1 MPVKSAFNKK
11 PLITLGIIALL
22 LIGIIFINVSCS
34 VKSSAKMDK
43 PQTPQTQATPTTPVE
58 QPNKEVKEVVK
69 EETSNTVIKE
79 EVTTT
84 NNVDASN
91 SVDAGNSVNDV
102 IKPYQLPVLDIKT
115 KLGLTRDDK
124 DNKVVSYFNTASKNG
139 KFKRVMYYICSPKDT
154 VLPTKGR
161 YFMFD
166 LGATETSHPIPI
178 SSINVGDNSY
188 LVTDKSKV
196 KEILKDLNTHN
207 EFHLILENSQRINM
221 FVEPRKTNTLPCM

>member
-11 PLITLGIIALL
+11 PLITFGIIALL
-22 LIGIIFINVSCS
+22 LIGIIAINVSC
-34 VKSSAKMDK
+34 SAKMDK
-43 PQTPQTQATPTTPVE
+43 PQTPQTQATLTTPKVE
-58 QPNKEVKEVVK
+58 QPNEEVKEVVK
-69 EETSNTVIKE
+69 EETGNTVVE
-79 EVTTT
+79 EAATTT
-84 NNVDASN
+84 D
-91 SVDAGNSVNDV
+91 DV

>member
-11 PLITLGIIALL
+11 PLITFGIIALL
-22 LIGIIFINVSCS
+22 FIGIIAINVSC
-34 VKSSAKMDK
+34 SAKMDK
-43 PQTPQTQATPTTPVE
+43 PQTQTTPTVE
-58 QPNKEVKEVVK
+58 QSKPTESKPEVKPEPK
-69 EETSNTVIKE
+69 EETGNTIVE
-79 EVTTT
+79 ESTVENKTE
-84 NNVDASN
+84 
-91 SVDAGNSVNDV
+91 DV

-166 LGATETSHPIPI
+166 LGATETSRPIAI

-188 LVTDKSKV
+188 LVTDKTKV

-221 FVEPRKTNTLPCM
+221 FVEPRKTKTLPCM

>member
-11 PLITLGIIALL
+11 PLITLGIIVLL
-22 LIGIIFINVSCS
+22 FIGIIVINVSC
-34 VKSSAKMDK
+34 SAKMDK
-43 PQTPQTQATPTTPVE
+43 PQTQTTPTVE
-58 QPNKEVKEVVK
+58 QSKPTESKPEVKPETK
-69 EETSNTVIKE
+69 EETGNTILE
-79 EVTTT
+79 ESTVENKTE
-84 NNVDASN
+84 N
-91 SVDAGNSVNDV
+91 V

-166 LGATETSHPIPI
+166 LGATETSRPIAI

>member
-11 PLITLGIIALL
+11 PLITFGIIALL
-22 LIGIIFINVSCS
+22 LIGIIAINVSCS
-34 VKSSAKMDK
+34 MSSAKMDK
-43 PQTPQTQATPTTPVE
+43 PQTQTTPTVE
-58 QPNKEVKEVVK
+58 QSKPTEPKPEVKPEPK
-69 EETSNTVIKE
+69 EETGNTVVE
-79 EVTTT
+79 EETTVENKT
-84 NNVDASN
+84 E
-91 SVDAGNSVNDV
+91 DV

-154 VLPTKGR
+154 VLPIKGR

>member
-22 LIGIIFINVSCS
+22 FIGIIVINVSC
-34 VKSSAKMDK
+34 SAKMDK
-43 PQTPQTQATPTTPVE
+43 PQTQTTTTPKVE
-58 QPNKEVKEVVK
+58 QPNEEVKEVVK
-69 EETSNTVIKE
+69 EETGNTIIKE
-79 EVTTT
+79 EVNTT
-84 NNVDASN
+84 N
-91 SVDAGNSVNDV
+91 SVDASRSANDV

>member
-1 MPVKSAFNKK
+1 MPIKSAFNKK
-11 PLITLGIIALL
+11 PLITFGIIAVLF
-22 LIGIIFINVSCS
+22 IGIIAINVSC
-34 VKSSAKMDK
+34 SAKMDK
-43 PQTPQTQATPTTPVE
+43 PQTQTTPTVE
-58 QPNKEVKEVVK
+58 QSKPTEPKPEVKPEPK
-69 EETSNTVIKE
+69 EETGNTIVE
-79 EVTTT
+79 EAIVENKTE
-84 NNVDASN
+84 
-91 SVDAGNSVNDV
+91 DV

-124 DNKVVSYFNTASKNG
+124 DNKIVSYFNTASKNG

-188 LVTDKSKV
+188 LVTDKTKV
-196 KEILKDLNTHN
+196 KKILNDLNTHN
-207 EFHLILENSQRINM
+207 EFYLILENTQRINM

>member
-22 LIGIIFINVSCS
+22 FIGIIVINVSC
-34 VKSSAKMDK
+34 SAKMDK
-43 PQTPQTQATPTTPVE
+43 PQTQTTTTPTVE
-58 QPNKEVKEVVK
+58 QNKPTETKQEVVK
-69 EETSNTVIKE
+69 AVKPETGNTIVEKE
-79 EVTTT
+79 ATTS
-84 NNVDASN
+84 VDAVN
-91 SVDAGNSVNDV
+91 SVDDV

-124 DNKVVSYFNTASKNG
+124 DNKIVSYFNTASKNG

-166 LGATETSHPIPI
+166 LGATETSRPIAI
-178 SSINVGDNSY
+178 SSINIGDNSY
-188 LVTDKSKV
+188 LVTDKTKV
-196 KEILKDLNTHN
+196 KEILKDLNTHS
-207 EFHLILENSQRINM
+207 EFYLILENTQRINM

>member
-11 PLITLGIIALL
+11 PLITFGIIALL
-22 LIGIIFINVSCS
+22 FIGIIAINVSC
-34 VKSSAKMDK
+34 SAKMDK

-84 NNVDASN
+84 NN
-91 SVDAGNSVNDV
+91 VDAGNSVNDV

>member
-22 LIGIIFINVSCS
+22 FIGIIAINVSC
-34 VKSSAKMDK
+34 SAKMDK
-43 PQTPQTQATPTTPVE
+43 PQTPQTQATPTTPKVE

-69 EETSNTVIKE
+69 EETGNTVIKE

-91 SVDAGNSVNDV
+91 SVDDV

>member
-1 MPVKSAFNKK
+1 MPVKSTFNKK

-22 LIGIIFINVSCS
+22 FIGIIAINVSC
-34 VKSSAKMDK
+34 SAKMDK
-43 PQTPQTQATPTTPVE
+43 PQTPQTQTTPTTPKVE
-58 QPNKEVKEVVK
+58 QPNKEIKEVVK
-69 EETSNTVIKE
+69 EETGNTVVE
-79 EVTTT
+79 EAATTT
-84 NNVDASN
+84 D
-91 SVDAGNSVNDV
+91 DV

-188 LVTDKSKV
+188 LVTDKTKV

>member
-22 LIGIIFINVSCS
+22 FIGIIVINVSC
-34 VKSSAKMDK
+34 SAKMDK
-43 PQTPQTQATPTTPVE
+43 PQTQTTTTQKVE
-58 QPNKEVKEVVK
+58 QNKPTETKQEVVK
-69 EETSNTVIKE
+69 EETGNTIVE
-79 EVTTT
+79 EEAT
-84 NNVDASN
+84 N
-91 SVDAGNSVNDV
+91 SVDADNSVNDV

-124 DNKVVSYFNTASKNG
+124 DNKIVSYFNTASKNG

-166 LGATETSHPIPI
+166 LGATETSRPIAI

-188 LVTDKSKV
+188 LVTDKTKV

-207 EFHLILENSQRINM
+207 EFYLILENTQRINM

>member
-22 LIGIIFINVSCS
+22 LTGIIVINVSCS
-34 VKSSAKMDK
+34 MSSAKMDK
-43 PQTPQTQATPTTPVE
+43 PQTQTTPTVE
-58 QPNKEVKEVVK
+58 QNKPTETKQEVVK
-69 EETSNTVIKE
+69 EETGNTVVE
-79 EVTTT
+79 EATT
-84 NNVDASN
+84 
-91 SVDAGNSVNDV
+91 SVDDV

-124 DNKVVSYFNTASKNG
+124 DNKIVSYFNTASKNG

-166 LGATETSHPIPI
+166 LGATETSHPIAI

-188 LVTDKSKV
+188 LVTDKTKV
-196 KEILKDLNTHN
+196 KEILNDLNTHN
-207 EFHLILENSQRINM
+207 EFYLILENTQRINM

>member
-11 PLITLGIIALL
+11 PLITFGIIALL
-22 LIGIIFINVSCS
+22 FIGIIAINVSC
-34 VKSSAKMDK
+34 SAKMDK
-43 PQTPQTQATPTTPVE
+43 PQTQTTPTVE
-58 QPNKEVKEVVK
+58 QSKPTEPKPEVKPEPK
-69 EETSNTVIKE
+69 EETGNTIVE
-79 EVTTT
+79 EESTVENKTE
-84 NNVDASN
+84 
-91 SVDAGNSVNDV
+91 DV

-166 LGATETSHPIPI
+166 LGATETSHPIAI

-207 EFHLILENSQRINM
+207 EFYLILENSQRINM
-221 FVEPRKTNTLPCM
+221 FIEPRKTNTLPCM

>member
-34 VKSSAKMDK
+34 AKMDK
-43 PQTPQTQATPTTPVE
+43 PQTPQTQASPTTQKVE

-69 EETSNTVIKE
+69 EETGNTIVE
-79 EVTTT
+79 EATTSV
-84 NNVDASN
+84 ND
-91 SVDAGNSVNDV
+91 SVDDV

-124 DNKVVSYFNTASKNG
+124 DNKIVSYFNTASKNG

-166 LGATETSHPIPI
+166 LGATETSHPIAI

-188 LVTDKSKV
+188 LVTDKTKV
-196 KEILKDLNTHN
+196 KEILNDLNTHN
-207 EFHLILENSQRINM
+207 EFYLILENTQRINM

>member
-1 MPVKSAFNKK
+1 MPIKSAFNKK
-11 PLITLGIIALL
+11 PLITFGIIALL
-22 LIGIIFINVSCS
+22 FIGIIAINVSC
-34 VKSSAKMDK
+34 SAKMDK
-43 PQTPQTQATPTTPVE
+43 PQTPQTQATPTTPKVE
-58 QPNKEVKEVVK
+58 QPNGEVKEVVK
-69 EETSNTVIKE
+69 EETGNTVIKE

-91 SVDAGNSVNDV
+91 SVDDV

-188 LVTDKSKV
+188 LVTDKTKV

>member
-11 PLITLGIIALL
+11 PLITFGIIALL
-22 LIGIIFINVSCS
+22 FIGIIAINVSCS
-34 VKSSAKMDK
+34 IKSSAKMDK

-58 QPNKEVKEVVK
+58 QPNEEVKEVVK
-69 EETSNTVIKE
+69 DETGNTVIEE

-84 NNVDASN
+84 NNVDASR
-91 SVDAGNSVNDV
+91 SANDV

-188 LVTDKSKV
+188 LVTDKTKV

>member
-11 PLITLGIIALL
+11 PLITFGIIALL
-22 LIGIIFINVSCS
+22 FIGIIAINVSC
-34 VKSSAKMDK
+34 SAKMDK
-43 PQTPQTQATPTTPVE
+43 PQTPQTQATPTTPKVE
-58 QPNKEVKEVVK
+58 QPNEEVKEVVK
-69 EETSNTVIKE
+69 EETGNTVVE
-79 EVTTT
+79 EAATTT
-84 NNVDASN
+84 D
-91 SVDAGNSVNDV
+91 DV

>member
-1 MPVKSAFNKK
+1 MPIKSSFNKK
-11 PLITLGIIALL
+11 PLITFGIIALL
-22 LIGIIFINVSCS
+22 FIGIIAINVSC
-34 VKSSAKMDK
+34 SAKMDK
-43 PQTPQTQATPTTPVE
+43 PQTPQTQATPTTPKVE
-58 QPNKEVKEVVK
+58 RPNEEVKEVVK
-69 EETSNTVIKE
+69 EETGNTVVE
-79 EVTTT
+79 EAATTT
-84 NNVDASN
+84 D
-91 SVDAGNSVNDV
+91 DV

>member
-34 VKSSAKMDK
+34 AKMDK
-43 PQTPQTQATPTTPVE
+43 PQTQTTTTPTVE
-58 QPNKEVKEVVK
+58 QNKPTEAKQEVVK
-69 EETSNTVIKE
+69 AVKPETGNTIVEEATTSVN
-79 EVTTT
+79 
-84 NNVDASN
+84 D
-91 SVDAGNSVNDV
+91 SVDDV

-124 DNKVVSYFNTASKNG
+124 DNKIVSYFNTASKNG

-166 LGATETSHPIPI
+166 LGATETSHPIAI

-188 LVTDKSKV
+188 LVTDKTKV
-196 KEILKDLNTHN
+196 KEILNDLNTHN
-207 EFHLILENSQRINM
+207 EFYLILENTQRINM

>member
-11 PLITLGIIALL
+11 PLITFGIIALL
-22 LIGIIFINVSCS
+22 FIGIIAINVSC
-34 VKSSAKMDK
+34 SAKMDK
-43 PQTPQTQATPTTPVE
+43 PQTQTTPTVE
-58 QPNKEVKEVVK
+58 QSKPTEPKQEVKPEPK
-69 EETSNTVIKE
+69 EETSNTIVE
-79 EVTTT
+79 EESTVENKTE
-84 NNVDASN
+84 
-91 SVDAGNSVNDV
+91 DV

-221 FVEPRKTNTLPCM
+221 FVGPRKTNTLPCM

>member
-22 LIGIIFINVSCS
+22 FIGIIVINVSCS
-34 VKSSAKMDK
+34 MSSAKMDK
-43 PQTPQTQATPTTPVE
+43 PQTQTTTTPIVE
-58 QPNKEVKEVVK
+58 QNKPTETKQEVVK
-69 EETSNTVIKE
+69 EETGNTIVE
-79 EVTTT
+79 EEATS
-84 NNVDASN
+84 NVDA
-91 SVDAGNSVNDV
+91 VNSVNDV

-124 DNKVVSYFNTASKNG
+124 DNKIVSYFNTASKNG

-166 LGATETSHPIPI
+166 LGATETSHPIAI

-188 LVTDKSKV
+188 LVTDKTKV
-196 KEILKDLNTHN
+196 KEILNDLNTHN
-207 EFHLILENSQRINM
+207 EFYLILENTQRINM

>member
-22 LIGIIFINVSCS
+22 FIGIIVINVSC
-34 VKSSAKMDK
+34 SAKMDK
-43 PQTPQTQATPTTPVE
+43 PQTPQTQTTTTPTVE
-58 QPNKEVKEVVK
+58 QNKPTETKQEVVK
-69 EETSNTVIKE
+69 AVKPETGNTIVEEEATSN
-79 EVTTT
+79 
-84 NNVDASN
+84 VD
-91 SVDAGNSVNDV
+91 DV

-124 DNKVVSYFNTASKNG
+124 DNKIVSYFNTASKNG

-188 LVTDKSKV
+188 LVTDKTKV
-196 KEILKDLNTHN
+196 KEILKDLNTHS

>member
-22 LIGIIFINVSCS
+22 FIGIIVINVSC
-34 VKSSAKMDK
+34 SAKMDK
-43 PQTPQTQATPTTPVE
+43 PQTQTTPTVE
-58 QPNKEVKEVVK
+58 QSKPTESKPEVKPEPK
-69 EETSNTVIKE
+69 EETGNTIVE
-79 EVTTT
+79 ESTVENKTE
-84 NNVDASN
+84 
-91 SVDAGNSVNDV
+91 DV

>member
-22 LIGIIFINVSCS
+22 FIGIIVINVSCS
-34 VKSSAKMDK
+34 MSSAKMDK
-43 PQTPQTQATPTTPVE
+43 PQTQTTTTPTVE
-58 QPNKEVKEVVK
+58 QNKPTETKQEVVK
-69 EETSNTVIKE
+69 EETGNTVVE
-79 EVTTT
+79 EATTS
-84 NNVDASN
+84 VDAVN
-91 SVDAGNSVNDV
+91 SVDDV

-124 DNKVVSYFNTASKNG
+124 DNKIVSYFNTASKNG

-188 LVTDKSKV
+188 LVTDKTKV
-196 KEILKDLNTHN
+196 KEILNDLNTHN
-207 EFHLILENSQRINM
+207 EFYLILENTQRINM

>member
-1 MPVKSAFNKK
+1 MPVKSVFNKK

-22 LIGIIFINVSCS
+22 FIGIIVINVSC
-34 VKSSAKMDK
+34 SAKMDK
-43 PQTPQTQATPTTPVE
+43 PQTQTTPTVE
-58 QPNKEVKEVVK
+58 QSKPTESKPEVKPEPK
-69 EETSNTVIKE
+69 EETGNIIVEEESTVENKTE
-79 EVTTT
+79 
-84 NNVDASN
+84 
-91 SVDAGNSVNDV
+91 DV

>member
-34 VKSSAKMDK
+34 AKMDK
-43 PQTPQTQATPTTPVE
+43 PQTQTTPTVE
-58 QPNKEVKEVVK
+58 QSKPTESKPEVKPEPK
-69 EETSNTVIKE
+69 EETGNTIVE
-79 EVTTT
+79 EESTVENKTE
-84 NNVDASN
+84 
-91 SVDAGNSVNDV
+91 DV

-166 LGATETSHPIPI
+166 LGATETSRPIAI

-196 KEILKDLNTHN
+196 KEILKDLNTHS

>member
-1 MPVKSAFNKK
+1 MSIKSAFNKK
-11 PLITLGIIALL
+11 PLITFGIIAVLF
-22 LIGIIFINVSCS
+22 IGIIAINVSC
-34 VKSSAKMDK
+34 SAKMDK
-43 PQTPQTQATPTTPVE
+43 PQTQTTPTVE
-58 QPNKEVKEVVK
+58 QSKPTESKPEVKPEPK
-69 EETSNTVIKE
+69 EETGNTIVE
-79 EVTTT
+79 ESTVENKTE
-84 NNVDASN
+84 
-91 SVDAGNSVNDV
+91 DV

>member
-11 PLITLGIIALL
+11 PLITLGVIALL
-22 LIGIIFINVSCS
+22 FIGIIVINVSC
-34 VKSSAKMDK
+34 SAKMDK
-43 PQTPQTQATPTTPVE
+43 PQTQTTQTVE
-58 QPNKEVKEVVK
+58 QNKPTETKQEAKPEVKQEAK
-69 EETSNTVIKE
+69 QETGNTVVE
-79 EVTTT
+79 EEATTT
-84 NNVDASN
+84 D
-91 SVDAGNSVNDV
+91 DV

-124 DNKVVSYFNTASKNG
+124 DNKIVSYFNTATKNG

-166 LGATETSHPIPI
+166 LGATETSRPIAI

-221 FVEPRKTNTLPCM
+221 FVEPRKTNILPCM

>member
-1 MPVKSAFNKK
+1 MPVKSTFNKK

-22 LIGIIFINVSCS
+22 FIGIIVINVSC
-34 VKSSAKMDK
+34 SAKMDK
-43 PQTPQTQATPTTPVE
+43 PQTQTTTTPIVE
-58 QPNKEVKEVVK
+58 QNKPTETKQEVVKEVKEETGNTIVEK
-69 EETSNTVIKE
+69 EATS
-79 EVTTT
+79 
-84 NNVDASN
+84 NVDASN
-91 SVDAGNSVNDV
+91 SVDDV

-124 DNKVVSYFNTASKNG
+124 DNKIVSYFNTASKNG

-154 VLPTKGR
+154 VLSTKGR

-188 LVTDKSKV
+188 LVTDKTKV
-196 KEILKDLNTHN
+196 KEILNDLNTHN
-207 EFHLILENSQRINM
+207 EFYLILENTQRINM

>member
-1 MPVKSAFNKK
+1 MPVKYAFNKK

-22 LIGIIFINVSCS
+22 FIGIITINVSC
-34 VKSSAKMDK
+34 SAKMDK
-43 PQTPQTQATPTTPVE
+43 PQTQTTPTTSTVE
-58 QPNKEVKEVVK
+58 QNKPTETKQEVVK
-69 EETSNTVIKE
+69 EETGNTIVEKE
-79 EVTTT
+79 ATTS
-84 NNVDASN
+84 VDVSN
-91 SVDAGNSVNDV
+91 SVDDV

-124 DNKVVSYFNTASKNG
+124 GNKIVSYFNTASKNG

-166 LGATETSHPIPI
+166 LGATETSQPIPI

-188 LVTDKSKV
+188 LVTDKTKV

-221 FVEPRKTNTLPCM
+221 FVEPRKTKTLPCM

>member
-22 LIGIIFINVSCS
+22 FIGIIVINVSC
-34 VKSSAKMDK
+34 SAKMDK
-43 PQTPQTQATPTTPVE
+43 PQTQTTPTVE
-58 QPNKEVKEVVK
+58 QSKPTESKPEVKPEPK
-69 EETSNTVIKE
+69 EETGNIIVEEESTVENKTE
-79 EVTTT
+79 
-84 NNVDASN
+84 
-91 SVDAGNSVNDV
+91 DV

>member
-22 LIGIIFINVSCS
+22 FIGIIVINVSC
-34 VKSSAKMDK
+34 SAKMDK
-43 PQTPQTQATPTTPVE
+43 PQTQTTTTPTVE
-58 QPNKEVKEVVK
+58 QNKPTETKQEVVK
-69 EETSNTVIKE
+69 GETGNTIVEEEATTS
-79 EVTTT
+79 
-84 NNVDASN
+84 VDASR
-91 SVDAGNSVNDV
+91 SANDV

-124 DNKVVSYFNTASKNG
+124 DNKIVSYFNTASKNG

-166 LGATETSHPIPI
+166 LGATETSHPIAI

-188 LVTDKSKV
+188 LVTDKTKV
-196 KEILKDLNTHN
+196 KEILNDLNTHN
-207 EFHLILENSQRINM
+207 EFYLILENTQRINM

>member
-22 LIGIIFINVSCS
+22 FIGIIVINVSC
-34 VKSSAKMDK
+34 SAKMDK
-43 PQTPQTQATPTTPVE
+43 PQTQTTTTPTVE
-58 QPNKEVKEVVK
+58 QNKPTETKQEVVK
-69 EETSNTVIKE
+69 EETGNTVVE
-79 EVTTT
+79 EATT
-84 NNVDASN
+84 N
-91 SVDAGNSVNDV
+91 SVEDV

-124 DNKVVSYFNTASKNG
+124 DNKIVSYFNTASKNG

-188 LVTDKSKV
+188 LVTDKTKV
-196 KEILKDLNTHN
+196 KEILNDLNTHN
-207 EFHLILENSQRINM
+207 EFYLILENTQRINM